1 MRKLIE
7 EGRELGAERGKRTSP
22 LVPRGLRGRCKKG
35 RGRGGGREES
45 AKEGKREGSPPPY
58 PLPLPSLPNP
68 LPFSL
73 PPYPLPLSMPATQA
87 TFLVA
92 WLLVSH
98 ACCRSTVTEK
108 KNKTAH
114 NLNRVTNYQVFK

>member
-22 LVPRGLRGRCKKG
+22 LVPRGLRGRRKKG
-35 RGRGGGREES
+35 RGRGRGKGGKCER
-45 AKEGKREGSPPPY
+45 GEGSPPPY

-114 NLNRVTNYQVFK
+114 NLNRVTNYQFFK